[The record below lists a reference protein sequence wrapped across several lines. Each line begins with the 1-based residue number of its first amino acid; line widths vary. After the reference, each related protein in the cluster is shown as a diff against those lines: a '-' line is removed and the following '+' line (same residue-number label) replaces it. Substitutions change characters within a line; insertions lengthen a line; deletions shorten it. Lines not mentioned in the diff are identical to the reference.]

1 MSTLGYGE
9 FRRGWPIVLA
19 SMLGIALGLS
29 PLPFYTIGVFAPH
42 LMKAFGWSMGQIM
55 GGITVT
61 TLMVLWA
68 GPLVGILATRWPV
81 RRIALTSLVLFAF
94 AFMALG
100 LSSGSLLQYYVTF
113 AAVAVFGAG
122 TLPITWTVAVN
133 HWFDARKGL
142 AIGISLM
149 GTGIF
154 GFFSK
159 GLTTW
164 LIAQFGWRGAFV
176 GLGLLPL
183 LVAAPVAFV
192 LFRDTQGHPGA
203 PPRATDESGMTLA
216 EALRDR
222 RFWTMAVGFLIV
234 SLALAGPAPN
244 MENILKIA
252 GLTPATV
259 LTLTPLIGLSAL
271 SGRLVGGWLVDRF
284 WAPAVAFV
292 ILSLPAIACWLL
304 ATATMSYG
312 VAALSICLI
321 GFALGVEYDLM
332 AFFIARYFGLRSYP
346 AIYGVLYVFFSLG
359 AGFGPLAFGMDFDR
373 HGSYRLALIAAVVVL
388 LCAALSFLTLGR
400 YRDFDDA
407 VPEAAPANLA
417 AA

>member
-1 MSTLGYGE
+1 
-9 FRRGWPIVLA
+9 
-19 SMLGIALGLS
+19 MLGIALGLS

-42 LMKAFGWSMGQIM
+42 LIKAFGWSMGQIM

-81 RRIALTSLVLFAF
+81 RRIALVSLILFAF
-94 AFMALG
+94 AFMSLG
-100 LSSGSLLQYYVTF
+100 LSSGSLLQYYITF

-122 TLPITWTVAVN
+122 TLPITWTMAVN
-133 HWFDARKGL
+133 HWFDRRKGL

-159 GLTTW
+159 GLTTA
-164 LIAQFGWRGAFV
+164 LIAHFGWRGAFV

-192 LFRDTQGHPGA
+192 LFRDTQGHPDA
-203 PPRATDESGMTLA
+203 PPRATDPLGMTLPQ
-216 EALRDR
+216 ALRDR
-222 RFWTMAVGFLIV
+222 RFWTMAFGFLIV

-252 GLTPATV
+252 GIAPATV

-271 SGRLVGGWLVDRF
+271 SGRLIGGWLVDRF

-304 ATATMSYG
+304 ATATISYG
-312 VAALSICLI
+312 IAALSICLI

-332 AFFIARYFGLRSYP
+332 AFFIARYFGLRSYS

-359 AGFGPLAFGMDFDR
+359 AGFGPLVFGIDFDR
-373 HGSYRLALIAAVVVL
+373 HGSYRLALITAVVVL
-388 LCAALSFLTLGR
+388 LGAALSFLTLGR
-400 YRDFDDA
+400 YRDFDDG
-407 VPEAAPANLA
+407 VPEAVPANLA